1 MAEISASMVMDLRQK
16 TGAKMM
22 DAKKALVEADGDMT
36 RAIELLREKGQADAS
51 KRSGRSTA
59 EGLIVTLQSECKC
72 AASMIELNCE
82 TDFVAKNDEFKKVAD
97 EMAVFVLKSDKAEL
111 SADDLPEDKAAI
123 ITAAIAKTGE
133 NMNFK
138 RGKKLASANGVV
150 ETYIHLGGKI
160 GVLVQI
166 DGAKGDAVAA
176 LAKDLA
182 MQVAAASPE
191 YLSRE
196 NVPEAVIES
205 EKEIY
210 RNLARNEGK
219 KEEFLDKIAV
229 GRLDKFMKDNCL
241 LEQTFIKD
249 TDKQIKDIVAEVSK
263 AAGAP
268 LTVAAFVRYQLGQ

>member
-1 MAEISASMVMDLRQK
+1 MAEISASLVMDLRQK

-59 EGLIVTLQSECKC
+59 EGLIVTMQSECKC
-72 AASMIELNCE
+72 CASMIELNCE

-97 EMAVFVLKSDKAEL
+97 EMAAFVLKGDKAEL
-111 SADDLPEDKAAI
+111 GADDLPEDKVAI

-133 NMNFK
+133 NMNFR

-166 DGAKGDAVAA
+166 DGAKGDVVAA

-182 MQVAAASPE
+182 MQVAASSPE
-191 YLSRE
+191 YLNRE
-196 NVPEAVIES
+196 SVPESVIES

-219 KEEFLDKIAV
+219 KEEFLDKIAI

-241 LEQTFIKD
+241 LEQVFIKD
-249 TDKQIKDIVAEVSK
+249 TDKQIKDIVADVSK

-268 LTVAAFVRYQLGQ
+268 LSVAAFVRFQLGQ